1 MASGPA
7 SPASVSSRL
16 QPIVSGLGLSGSS
29 GSAGASTGAG
39 GAPARAIDGPATAP
53 SVPWRKPGPSRKAL
67 WRKRKVFRKQAM
79 AGGARS
85 RSPASSQERREIP
98 TDLFGLCFSCFR
110 EGHRRED
117 SDFPPLCIRCGLE
130 GHICMECKRPRC
142 PRSEEDL
149 RRDAVA
155 KVARA
160 SQPSMQAGLAN
171 RLSSATRQTAP
182 SERSSPVPAD
192 TAPVGFGQASA
203 AAVASGGICVL
214 RRTPEME
221 DLEQRLRLAV
231 VAYVGGTR
239 PPVSCREAAEGV
251 STALRIPL
259 HRFSVHKFHPEDF
272 LVVSLRRSCATRR
285 WRRAPL
291 SMATSSCSSNHGSS
305 RRKRCPE

>member
-39 GAPARAIDGPATAP
+39 GAPARAIDGPAAG
-53 SVPWRKPGPSRKAL
+53 SSAPWRGPSRKAL
-67 WRKRKVFRKQAM
+67 WRKRKAFRKQAA

-98 TDLFGLCFSCFR
+98 ADLFGLCFTCFR

-117 SDFPPLCIRCGLE
+117 CNFPPLCIRCGLE
-130 GHICMECKRPRC
+130 GHISSECKRPRS

-155 KVARA
+155 KVACA
-160 SQPSMQAGLAN
+160 SQPPMQAGLAN
-171 RLSSATRQTAP
+171 RLSRATRQTAP
-182 SERSSPVPAD
+182 PERSSPVPVD

-203 AAVASGGICVL
+203 AAVASGAICVL

-239 PPVSCREAAEGV
+239 PQCRAGRRRKECRRPCVFPSIGSL
-251 STALRIPL
+251 STSSIP
-259 HRFSVHKFHPEDF
+259 RTSWWF
-272 LVVSLRRSCATRR
+272 SLRRSCAIRR